1 MTNEQ
6 YSRRDCLLAAGTVA
20 AVGLA
25 GCTNALS
32 GATQTPP
39 IESIEPNW
47 TVDLSGYFQ
56 SDPVIAG
63 DTLYVGADE
72 PDRSRNTLY
81 ALDPTDGS
89 ETWTATVE
97 GGLEAPPTV
106 TDGVVYAATDE
117 NRVYAFDAG
126 EGTEQWQFRRT
137 AGDTLRAAPAVAG
150 DTVYVG
156 ALSTT
161 TDGRVAG
168 LYALNRADGSQQWM
182 QKTRGGVGRAPVVIG
197 DILYSVTVDGR
208 LTARNRSD
216 GTRQWRQ
223 TVADTVRRAGPV
235 IVGDT
240 IYAGG
245 LNGFDGAAVTIDRAS
260 GDELWQTE
268 LEDAPGASVA
278 VAGETVY
285 VGIEEPARVYALD
298 TSDGSIR
305 WSHELGGQIHSQ
317 PVVTENYVY
326 VAGDNVL
333 ALDRDG
339 GTPRLRFES
348 EGYHYL
354 STVTEEIL
362 YVVNSEGTLR
372 ALPTA

>member
-20 AVGLA
+20 AVGSA

-39 IESIEPNW
+39 IESIEPDW
-47 TVDLSGYFQ
+47 TVDVAGYFE

-63 DTLYVGADE
+63 DTLYVGANE
-72 PDRSRNTLY
+72 PDRPRNTLY
-81 ALDPTDGS
+81 ALDHTDGS

-106 TDGVVYAATDE
+106 ADGVVYAVTNE
-117 NRVYAFDAG
+117 NRVYAFDAS

-182 QKTRGGVGRAPVVIG
+182 QKTRGGVGGAPVVVDDTI
-197 DILYSVTVDGR
+197 YSATVDGW
-208 LTARNRSD
+208 LTARNTSD

-223 TVADTVRRAGPV
+223 IIASDATNAGPV
-235 IVGDT
+235 VVGDT

-245 LNGFDGAAVTIDRAS
+245 VNGFDGAAVAIDRAS
-260 GDELWQTE
+260 GDELWRAE
-268 LEDAPGASVA
+268 LEDWPGASVA

-285 VGIEEPARVYALD
+285 VGIEEPALVYALR
-298 TSDGSIR
+298 TSDGSTR

-317 PVVTENYVY
+317 PVVTENHVY

-339 GTPRLRFES
+339 GTPRLRLES

-354 STVTEEIL
+354 STIAEGTL
-362 YVVNSEGTLR
+362 YVVNSEGRLQ